1 MCFEMG
7 DSMSLNLLQIYE
19 QQVTMANIQN
29 NVEQC
34 HVLSVLEQ
42 SWQLAIKHSWLPWH
56 QHRFKNIHVY
66 IYGSVGSG
74 KTFVMDL
81 FYQAIPHSRKGRF
94 HFHYFMEDIAHQLK
108 QLQGQ
113 VDPMKKIVKQLVKQ
127 YDVICMDEMMV
138 QDVVQAMILRE
149 LLPELMANQ
158 VMLVMTS
165 NIEPEYL
172 YENGLQRE
180 RFMTVIEHL
189 ETYAHILS
197 LRSSLDYRLQ
207 RLPAPKQVY
216 WMAPDEAGMQQQWDD
231 YVSQLNQT
239 IQENPSILIQE
250 REIPVKACTQDM
262 VWFDFKD
269 IANIPRCQRDYLE
282 LAKRFKIVFIS
293 GIPTFQDKES
303 AALILWMYLIDVF
316 YDAHI
321 KLVMGA
327 STPFDKLYPT
337 GHQTD
342 PFQRTLSRMQEMQ
355 SDWYWQ
361 V

>member
-1 MCFEMG
+1 MG
-7 DSMSLNLLQIYE
+7 TRMSLNLLQIYE
-19 QQVTMANIQN
+19 QQVRMSNIQN

-34 HVLSVLEQ
+34 HVLSILEQ
-42 SWQLAIKHSWLPWH
+42 SWQLATKRSWLPWH
-56 QHRFKNIHVY
+56 AHQLKNIHVY

-74 KTFVMDL
+74 KTYVMDM
-81 FYQAIPHSRKGRF
+81 FYQALPHSKKGRF

-113 VDPMKKIVKQLVKQ
+113 VDPMKIIVKQLVAQ
-127 YDVICMDEMMV
+127 YEVICLDEMMV

-165 NIEPEYL
+165 NIEPEHL

-197 LRSSLDYRLQ
+197 LRSNLDYRLQ

-216 WMAPDEAGMQQQWDD
+216 WTTPEEAGMQQQWDE
-231 YVSQLNQT
+231 YVSQLSQIPQNGAT
-239 IQENPSILIQE
+239 IQVQQ
-250 REIPVKACTQDM
+250 RDVPVKACTQDM

-269 IANIPRCQRDYLE
+269 IASIPRCQRDYLE

-303 AALILWMYLIDVF
+303 AALILWIYLIDVF

-327 STPFDKLYPT
+327 DVSFDKLYAPANPI
-337 GHQTD
+337 D

>member
-1 MCFEMG
+1 MMT
-7 DSMSLNLLQIYE
+7 LNLLDIYE
-19 QQVTMANIQN
+19 QQVSLTHIQN
-29 NVEQC
+29 NVEQR

-42 SWQLAIKHSWLPWH
+42 SWELATKHSWLPWQPNH
-56 QHRFKNIHVY
+56 LKNIHVY

-74 KTFVMDL
+74 KTYVMDM
-81 FYQAIPHSRKGRF
+81 FYQAIPHSKKGRF
-94 HFHYFMEDIAHQLK
+94 HFHYFIDDISNQLK

-113 VDPMKKIVKQLVKQ
+113 MDPMKKIVKQLVKQ
-127 YDVICMDEMMV
+127 YEVICLDEMMV

-149 LLPELMANQ
+149 LLPELMANH

-165 NIEPEYL
+165 NIQPEHL

-189 ETYAHILS
+189 ETYAHIMS

-207 RLPAPKQVY
+207 RLPTPKKVFWSAPY
-216 WMAPDEAGMQQQWDD
+216 EAGMQQLWNE
-231 YVSQLNQT
+231 YVLQLNQKPQKMGT
-239 IQENPSILIQE
+239 IEVQE
-250 REIPVKACTQDM
+250 RDIPVIACTQDM
-262 VWFDFKD
+262 VWFEFKD
-269 IANIPRCQRDYLE
+269 IASIPRCQRDYLE

-293 GIPTFQDKES
+293 GIPCFQDKES
-303 AALILWMYLIDVF
+303 ASLILWMYLIDVF
-316 YDAHI
+316 YDAHV

-327 STPFDKLYPT
+327 EVDFKKLYQSDSPT
-337 GHQTD
+337 E
-342 PFQRTLSRMQEMQ
+342 PFARTLSRMQEMQ